1 MSQDIRTYM
10 RRDKLDIILKILS
23 IGNVP
28 LKKTHI
34 LYQGGINYY
43 QLTRYLDLLTRSGMI
58 EQITEPFTGYR
69 TTEKGRILLSLF
81 DAIEGEKAPATPEG
95 PHQKHKA

>member
-1 MSQDIRTYM
+1 MAQHMHTYM

-43 QLTRYLDLLTRSGMI
+43 QLTRYLDLLTKSGMI
-58 EQITEPFTGYR
+58 EQITEPFVGYR
-69 TTEKGRILLSLF
+69 TTEKGRILLNLF
-81 DAIEGEKAPATPEG
+81 DIAEDQSGSA
-95 PHQKHKA
+95 QKKDL

>member
-1 MSQDIRTYM
+1 M

-43 QLTRYLDLLTRSGMI
+43 QLTRYLDLLTKSGMI
-58 EQITEPFTGYR
+58 EQITEPFAGYR

-81 DAIEGEKAPATPEG
+81 DAIDGEEKAAAPEATTR
-95 PHQKHKA
+95 KIKT